1 MARPRKFD
9 EAQVLEAVRDE
20 FWAKGYTATSLDDLM
35 KATGLGKGSLYG
47 AFGDKHQLFLKV
59 LGIYAGERVVGVHE
73 ALSGEGSAIERLR
86 AVFDVPESPDGDGD
100 DGDEAAR
107 GCLLANSSTELAA
120 LDDDVTACARKTY
133 QAVEDLLVDT
143 VALAVTEGDL
153 PADTV
158 PRDLGRLLFAVQ
170 QGVEFLGK
178 TGMSPAA
185 LRQIGRSA
193 AAALLR

>member
-1 MARPRKFD
+1 
-9 EAQVLEAVRDE
+9 VLEAVRDE

-47 AFGDKHQLFLKV
+47 AFGDKHQLFLKA
-59 LGIYAGERVVGVHE
+59 LGIYAGERVVGIQE
-73 ALSGEGSAIERLR
+73 ALAGEGSAVERLR
-86 AVFDVPESPDGDGD
+86 AAFDVPEPAGGDVQ
-100 DGDEAAR
+100 EATR

-120 LDDDVTACARKTY
+120 LDDEVLACARKTY
-133 QAVEDLLVDT
+133 QAVEDLLVDI
-143 VALAVTEGDL
+143 VALAVAEGDL
-153 PADTV
+153 PAGTV

-170 QGVEFLGK
+170 QGVEFLSK
-178 TGMSPAA
+178 TGMEPAA

>member
-59 LGIYAGERVVGVHE
+59 LSTYAGERVVGMHE
-73 ALSGEGSAIERLR
+73 VLAGEGAAIERLR
-86 AVFDVPESPDGDGD
+86 TVFDSPEPA
-100 DGDEAAR
+100 EADSDAAQR

-120 LDDDVTACARKTY
+120 LDDDVIACARKTY

-143 VALAVTEGDL
+143 VAQAVVEGDL
-153 PADTV
+153 PADTN
-158 PRDLGRLLFAVQ
+158 PQELGRLLLAVQ
-170 QGVEFLGK
+170 QGVEFLSK
-178 TGMSPAA
+178 TGMTPQA